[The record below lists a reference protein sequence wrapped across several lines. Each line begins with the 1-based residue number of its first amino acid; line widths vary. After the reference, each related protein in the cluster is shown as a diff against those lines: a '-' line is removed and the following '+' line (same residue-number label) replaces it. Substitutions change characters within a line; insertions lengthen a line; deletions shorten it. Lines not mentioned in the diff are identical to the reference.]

1 MILLPE
7 NAQSKLPAEAI
18 GLVPILKRYGYIL
31 LANQP
36 MVTIPEGAPP
46 PPPPTILGH

>member
-1 MILLPE
+1 
-7 NAQSKLPAEAI
+7 
-18 GLVPILKRYGYIL
+18 VL

-36 MVTIPEGAPP
+36 MVTIPQSATPP